1 MAAIVIIKEV
11 VMNNTVDNT
20 IWNNS
25 AGYIVSTKTGYDVYY
40 YWMTFAIRSF
50 GSKKSLG
57 KAKSV
62 LRKREASGIGCI

>member
-1 MAAIVIIKEV
+1 VAAIVIIKEE
-11 VMNNTVDNT
+11 VMDNT

-40 YWMTFAIRSF
+40 YWMVHAVRSF
-50 GSKKSLG
+50 GSKRSLG

-62 LRKREASGIGCI
+62 LRKREASGVGCI

>member
-11 VMNNTVDNT
+11 VMSNT

-25 AGYIVSTKTGYDVYY
+25 AGYIVSTKSGYDVYY
-40 YWMTFAIRSF
+40 YWMVHAIRSF

-62 LRKREASGIGCI
+62 LKKREASGIGCI

>member
-1 MAAIVIIKEV
+1 
-11 VMNNTVDNT
+11 MNNTVDNT

>member
-11 VMNNTVDNT
+11 VMSNT

-25 AGYIVSTKTGYDVYY
+25 AGYIVSTKSGYDVYY
-40 YWMTFAIRSF
+40 YWMVHAIRSF

-62 LRKREASGIGCI
+62 LKKRETFGIGCI

>member
-1 MAAIVIIKEV
+1 MIVIINSNGEV
-11 VMNNTVDNT
+11 MDNT
-20 IWNNS
+20 GVNPVWSNS

-40 YWMTFAIRSF
+40 YWMVHAIRSF

-62 LRKREASGIGCI
+62 LRRRDASGIGCI

>member
-11 VMNNTVDNT
+11 VMDNTV
-20 IWNNS
+20 WYNS

-40 YWMTFAIRSF
+40 YWMVHAIRSF

-62 LRKREASGIGCI
+62 LKKREASGIGCI